1 MALLPA
7 RCDSCGLSFSTP
19 NVIGG
24 AGTVGRL
31 VISNVQVTCPR
42 CKAPARVQEGV
53 YTLVNDVI
61 RLITTQNARAE
72 TLRALAEAL
81 EKAKARGASADEVKA
96 TIKEQGL
103 ADLADI
109 VPTNKDQRYQFY
121 MVVLTAIA
129 VILGAGALAVQL
141 FKGEGITE
149 QQRKEITDEAVKRVI
164 AVTADPQ
171 APPAK
176 NRAQRRAESS
186 AKARRRK

>member
-7 RCDSCGLSFSTP
+7 HCDSCGLSFVTP
-19 NVIGG
+19 NFIGG
-24 AGTVGRL
+24 TGTVERL
-31 VISNVQVTCPR
+31 VIGDAEIPCPR
-42 CKAPARVQEGV
+42 CNGPAKVQKGV

-61 RLITTQNARAE
+61 RIITTPNARAE

-81 EKAKARGASADEVKA
+81 EKAKERGASADEVKA
-96 TIKEQGL
+96 TIKEQGW

-109 VPTNKDQRYQFY
+109 VPTTKEQRYQFL

-129 VILGAGALAVQL
+129 VVLGAGALVVQI

-149 QQRKEITDEAVKRVI
+149 QQRKEITDDAVRRVM
-164 AVTADPQ
+164 AETANQQ
-171 APPAK
+171 ASPTK
-176 NRAQRRAESS
+176 NRAQRRAERS